1 MDKKTEMYN
10 VLKQQ
15 YEDAFSQINKCPMN
29 RKQRRLMEVEFKKMI
44 VRRHKSN

>member
-1 MDKKTEMYN
+1 MDKTEMYK

-29 RKQRRLMEVEFKKMI
+29 RKQRRLMEAELKKM
-44 VRRHKSN
+44 VERRYKSN